1 MRIGSSD
8 ASPKP
13 RRASRAATRCV
24 TPSRDRTRAARAGSG
39 SSAPSASAN
48 VARGDSP
55 RLEVG
60 ADRQIAKLST
70 GKRHCPLV
78 REPLVVDDCCRDKRL
93 DDRVAIGLAHPASG
107 EPLAQAGARLIGRP
121 QDADRCIERFLASQR
136 SIQLPGT
143 LSAELDADREPGR
156 RHCVEGQGPPAGP
169 VEIDLDAATSPRAG
183 GCDDRRR
190 HSLAPVLIV
199 AYASTSTS
207 TSTSTSSTAGDA
219 SSPERSSPT

>member
-1 MRIGSSD
+1 M
-8 ASPKP
+8 
-13 RRASRAATRCV
+13 
-24 TPSRDRTRAARAGSG
+24 
-39 SSAPSASAN
+39 
-48 VARGDSP
+48 
-55 RLEVG
+55 
-60 ADRQIAKLST
+60 DRQITELST

-93 DDRVAIGLAHPASG
+93 NDRVAIGLAHPRRASRSLR
-107 EPLAQAGARLIGRP
+107 PARVWS
-121 QDADRCIERFLASQR
+121 DARGMRTAAIERFLTSQR

-156 RHCVEGQGPPAGP
+156 RHCIEGQGPPAGP
-169 VEIDLDAATSPRAG
+169 IEIDLDAATSSRAG
-183 GCDDRRR
+183 GLVTDRRR
-190 HSLAPVLIV
+190 HSLAPALIV